1 MLALALLVPQ
11 WTERLRSHCRWVLVV
26 RGGQGFVAKGTEGPE
41 TAVSA
46 PAQPVEVP
54 DEREQRGEDAL
65 LTRDSFSFSD
75 SRCGVRQGYSVS
87 LNSFQNTNVI
97 NVHCKNSER
106 WRDLGRPS
114 RAER

>member
-46 PAQPVEVP
+46 PAKPVEVP

-75 SRCGVRQGYSVS
+75 SRCGVRQGLLNVS
-87 LNSFQNTNVI
+87 
-97 NVHCKNSER
+97 
-106 WRDLGRPS
+106 
-114 RAER
+114 